1 MTHDHVTD
9 AWVTIADAA
18 VLVKRAPSTVY
29 RWIDQD
35 RLTFAVDEHNRM
47 YVRASEVLE
56 LEAVM
61 RRRRYNRKPRKS
73 PGTVQNPVI

>member
-29 RWIDQD
+29 RWIDED
-35 RLTFAVDEHNRM
+35 RLRIAVDDQNRM
-47 YVRASEVLE
+47 FVKVSEVRE
-56 LEAVM
+56 IERIM
-61 RRRRYNRKPRKS
+61 HRRRNNRKPRNTTK
-73 PGTVQNPVI
+73 PREP